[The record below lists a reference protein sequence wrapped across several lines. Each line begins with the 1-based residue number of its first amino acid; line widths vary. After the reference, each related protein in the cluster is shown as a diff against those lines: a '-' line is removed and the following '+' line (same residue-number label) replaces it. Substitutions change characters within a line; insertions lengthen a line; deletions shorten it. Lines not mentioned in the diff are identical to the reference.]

1 MATPEINT
9 TDNRADNKI
18 APGSGSLFVDSSEGC
33 IRRENQESLGLDEAK
48 MHRSPTTMLTLP
60 LKQSLPIAADI
71 LIFDQENPRFTP
83 DKRPEGVTDE
93 DIIRFIDRS
102 ADLRE
107 LIQSMAANG
116 YINVEPMIVWQ
127 NGDNLVVLEG
137 NRRLAALKCLRDP
150 GLARRAGVDLPQIS
164 PENRLSLNEVWVWR
178 VEDRESAQDLI
189 GYKHIN
195 GPRPWD
201 AYAKAL
207 FAMRWLEAEK
217 RKANGLSLMQIAEKM
232 GDGHDTLRR
241 MVTAAF
247 VIKQAEE
254 NEVWTIDQRKNRHF
268 SFSHLYTGLS
278 YNEFSEYLGMERIVR
293 TEDPALEPI
302 PEENFRE
309 LSRLLGWLYGN
320 KSEDET
326 PVIQSQAADLK
337 RLRKVLGNKA
347 ATRQLEATRDLDD
360 AVITA
365 TPRSELFEQ
374 NVYKAAQGLTAALQN
389 QSGFNANFQSEL
401 LETVRS
407 IVSDAE
413 SLELIVAKATRRVEE
428 LLADD

>member
-1 MATPEINT
+1 MPTPLRRSSPVE
-9 TDNRADNKI
+9 TDLLA
-18 APGSGSLFVDSSEGC
+18 
-33 IRRENQESLGLDEAK
+33 
-48 MHRSPTTMLTLP
+48 
-60 LKQSLPIAADI
+60 
-71 LIFDQENPRFTP
+71 FDQDNPRFTP
-83 DKRPEGVTDE
+83 DKKPEGANDE

-102 ADLRE
+102 ADLSE
-107 LIQSMAANG
+107 LIQSIAANG
-116 YINVEPMIVWQ
+116 YIKVEPMIVWQ
-127 NGDNLVVLEG
+127 EGDQLVVLEG

-150 GLARRAGVDLPQIS
+150 DLASRAGVELPEIS
-164 PENRLSLNEVWVWR
+164 AANKLTLDEVLVWR

-207 FAMRWLEAEK
+207 FAMRWLETEK
-217 RKANGLSLMQIAEKM
+217 AKPNGLSLMEIAEKM

-247 VIKQAEE
+247 VIKQADE
-254 NEVWTIDQRKNRHF
+254 NDIWSINQRKNRHF

-278 YNEFSEYLGMERIVR
+278 YSEFTEYLGMERLTR
-293 TEDPALEPI
+293 SEDPALKPI
-302 PEENFRE
+302 PEEKYSE
-309 LSRLLGWLYGN
+309 LSRLLSWLYGN
-320 KSEDET
+320 KSEDEA
-326 PVIQSQAADLK
+326 PVIRSQAADLK

-347 ATRQLEATRDLDD
+347 ATRQLEATRGLDD

-389 QSGFNANFQSEL
+389 QSGFDAAAQSEL
-401 LETVRS
+401 VDIVKS

-413 SLELIVAKATRRVEE
+413 SLELIVEKAMRKAEQESRS
-428 LLADD
+428 DD

>member
-1 MATPEINT
+1 MLIPLQQSSPVAT
-9 TDNRADNKI
+9 
-18 APGSGSLFVDSSEGC
+18 G
-33 IRRENQESLGLDEAK
+33 
-48 MHRSPTTMLTLP
+48 M
-60 LKQSLPIAADI
+60 

-83 DKRPEGVTDE
+83 DKRPEGAADE

-102 ADLRE
+102 ADLSE

-116 YINVEPMIVWQ
+116 YIKVEPMIVWQ

-137 NRRLAALKCLRDP
+137 NRRLAALKCLRDSA
-150 GLARRAGVDLPQIS
+150 LAERAGVDLPEIS
-164 PENRLSLNEVWVWR
+164 PVNRATLDEVLVWR

-207 FAMRWLEAEK
+207 FAMHWLEAEK
-217 RKANGLSLMQIAEKM
+217 QKANGLPLMKIAEKM

-247 VIKQAEE
+247 VIKQAED
-254 NEVWTIDQRKNRHF
+254 NDVWSIDQRKNRHF
-268 SFSHLYTGLS
+268 SFSHIYTGLS
-278 YNEFSEYLGMERIVR
+278 YSEFSEYLGMERLAR
-293 TEDPALEPI
+293 SEDPELKPI
-302 PEENFRE
+302 PEEKFQK
-309 LSRLLGWLYGN
+309 LSQLLSWLYGN
-320 KSEDET
+320 KSEDEA
-326 PVIQSQAADLK
+326 PVIRSQATDLK

-347 ATRQLEATRDLDD
+347 ATRQLEATRGLDD

-389 QSGFNANFQSEL
+389 QSGFDANSQSEL
-401 LETVRS
+401 RETVQS
-407 IVSDAE
+407 IFSDAD
-413 SLELIVAKATRRVEE
+413 SLALIVEKAIRKAEERRT
-428 LLADD
+428 DD

>member
-1 MATPEINT
+1 
-9 TDNRADNKI
+9 
-18 APGSGSLFVDSSEGC
+18 
-33 IRRENQESLGLDEAK
+33 
-48 MHRSPTTMLTLP
+48 MLTP
-60 LKQSLPIAADI
+60 LKQSSPVATDM

-83 DKRPEGVTDE
+83 DKRPEGAADE

-102 ADLRE
+102 ADLTE

-116 YINVEPMIVWQ
+116 YIKVEPMIVWQ

-150 GLARRAGVDLPQIS
+150 ALAERAGVDLTEIS
-164 PENRLSLNEVWVWR
+164 PVNRATLDEVLVWR

-217 RKANGLSLMQIAEKM
+217 QKANGLSLMEIAEKM

-247 VIKQAEE
+247 VIKQAE
-254 NEVWTIDQRKNRHF
+254 NNDVWSIDQRKNRHF

-278 YNEFSEYLGMERIVR
+278 YSEFSEYLGMERLVR
-293 TEDPALEPI
+293 SEDPELEPI
-302 PEENFRE
+302 PEEKFE
-309 LSRLLGWLYGN
+309 KLSQLLSWLYGN
-320 KSEDET
+320 KSEDEA
-326 PVIQSQAADLK
+326 PVIRSQATDLK

-347 ATRQLEATRDLDD
+347 ATRQLEATRSLDD

-389 QSGFNANFQSEL
+389 QSGFDANSQSEL
-401 LETVRS
+401 RETVQS
-407 IVSDAE
+407 ILSDAE
-413 SLELIVAKATRRVEE
+413 SLALIVEKAIRRAEE
-428 LLADD
+428 RRTDD